1 MSDGPWGDVERM
13 GRTIGILERML
24 IPTLVLLAQWQAI
37 ARIFA
42 GKTVALFR
50 ELDNRAFSEY
60 YLIGTLSSLLFA
72 AASGAAV
79 RLLLLGSF

>member
-1 MSDGPWGDVERM
+1 M
-13 GRTIGILERML
+13 
-24 IPTLVLLAQWQAI
+24 
-37 ARIFA
+37 AR
-42 GKTVALFR
+42 FR
-50 ELDNRAFSEY
+50 ELNNRAFSEY